1 VNRAFGVAGA
11 AVMSNKVDDKGLAMT
26 GYILLADGMRLDG
39 RLVGPAKTVVGWVA
53 ANTAVVGF
61 QEMVTDPAY
70 KGRILAF
77 TYPEIGNVGVTEAF
91 SESPHV
97 QVAALVVRELNQ
109 FGSHYLSEG
118 SFESMLGREGAP
130 CLCGIDTRGLA
141 VHLRQK
147 GEMAAAIAPDS
158 ADEGEL
164 AKVLRAKERPEFE
177 PSNGAAVPSGR
188 GRKKVAVINLGVRKS
203 HLGQLATC
211 CTPVLFGYDASPDAI
226 LACKPVGIFVS
237 DGSGAV
243 LPPSETVKTVKS
255 LLGRVPLFGCGLG
268 QVALGMALGCKAAFL
283 KRGHH
288 GVNYPVRN
296 TIDGAVE
303 VTAQRHTVMLDRDSV
318 SKNRRV
324 QILWENMNDGTV
336 EGIQSTD
343 GTAVGMQAIL
353 AAPKP
358 GGLNAHIAGFVQALG
373 GD

>member
-1 VNRAFGVAGA
+1 
-11 AVMSNKVDDKGLAMT
+11 MT

-39 RLVGPAKTVVGWVA
+39 RLVGPAKTVTGWVA

-70 KGRILAF
+70 KDRILAF

-109 FGSHYLSEG
+109 FRSHYLSEG
-118 SFESMLGREGAP
+118 NFESMLGREGVP

-141 VHLRQK
+141 VHLRKK

-158 ADEGEL
+158 ADEREL
-164 AKVLRAKERPEFE
+164 AKVLRTKERPEFE
-177 PSNGAAVPSGR
+177 PSNGVPVPSHR
-188 GRKKVAVINLGVRKS
+188 GGKKVAVINLGIRKS
-203 HLGQLATC
+203 HLGQLARC
-211 CTPVLFGYDASPDAI
+211 CTPVLFGYDASPEAI
-226 LACKPVGIFVS
+226 LACNPAGVFVS
-237 DGSGAV
+237 DGPGAV
-243 LPPSETVKTVKS
+243 LPPSETVKTIKS
-255 LLGRVPLFGCGLG
+255 LLGRIPLFGCGLG

-288 GVNYPVRN
+288 GANYPVRN
-296 TIDGAVE
+296 TVDGAVE

-353 AAPKP
+353 AAPRP
-358 GGLNAHIAGFVQALG
+358 DGLNAHIAGFVQALG